1 MQSPDLPAS
10 AFRRISASRQKRR
23 SATDKLWSP
32 EIYDRCDC
40 STVISCIDRDDMGP
54 VRRGALYQTRSHCF
68 TFSGATSLRLNSRT
82 PQKIRSRTA
91 IGSAYTFF
99 TTGLG
104 RGSPII
110 IVPAEK
116 LGFWQFETSSLRD
129 FPQQFRTFE
138 ILRNNR

>member
-1 MQSPDLPAS
+1 
-10 AFRRISASRQKRR
+10 
-23 SATDKLWSP
+23 
-32 EIYDRCDC
+32 
-40 STVISCIDRDDMGP
+40 MGP

-116 LGFWQFETSSLRD
+116 LGFWQVETSSLRD

-138 ILRNNR
+138 ILRNNDDTISILATNVDPAVRRCSKPLSAGQF